1 MVIFFLN
8 PEFWLFWTSNGWENC
23 VLLRNFWYKLNS
35 FGAEKSD
42 FDVAGL
48 LFASKIA
55 CSTSYYEKITPEI
68 AKIHKKIQT
77 TLKFYVNFGD
87 FTLFFT

>member
-1 MVIFFLN
+1 MEKLCF
-8 PEFWLFWTSNGWENC
+8 
-23 VLLRNFWYKLNS
+23 LRNFWYKLNN

-42 FDVAGL
+42 FDVAEL
-48 LFASKIA
+48 LLTSKNA
-55 CSTSYYEKITPEI
+55 CSTIFFEKITPEI
-68 AKIHKKIQT
+68 AKIHKKLQT